1 MKNLKKL
8 TRENMRSVNG
18 GFACYCGSVY
28 KGEYTS
34 VSACAS
40 ACGVST
46 GTTTTTNPS
55 PTTTTTPSTSVFT
68 K

>member
-46 GTTTTTNPS
+46 GTTTTT
-55 PTTTTTPSTSVFT
+55 TTTTTTAPSTSLFS

>member
-8 TRENMRSVNG
+8 TRENMRFVNG
-18 GFACYCGSVY
+18 GFACYCGTKY

-34 VSACAS
+34 VAACAS
-40 ACGVST
+40 DCGVST
-46 GTTTTTNPS
+46 S
-55 PTTTTTPSTSVFT
+55 PTTTTPTTPAPSIPVLT